1 MRFFKPTGFPVH
13 VASCLM
19 TQAGRGRVRTHLPG
33 RLRGFS
39 LMELTVVLA
48 VIGLILGAVAI
59 GKDVQ
64 RNAAYQRL
72 SSEFVQGWLTAYD
85 TYWNVTGRAPGDSS
99 TTPTGAVNGTVATGA
114 GNGTPLCDNPTTP
127 GDPASLLNVMLAAGV
142 RLPPG
147 RKEGSNNRYAYLD
160 SNGNPQEVRLC
171 FQNVMWAEPGA
182 SVGTYVSLPRNVMVL
197 TGVTPS
203 LARMIDAQ
211 IDTQAD
217 ARFGRVRVDSM
228 ANATG
233 MTTPQEW
240 PLNDAVAFGDTTAS
254 YRDESQVAVLT
265 VYVQMS
271 R

>member
-1 MRFFKPTGFPVH
+1 
-13 VASCLM
+13 
-19 TQAGRGRVRTHLPG
+19 
-33 RLRGFS
+33 
-39 LMELTVVLA
+39 MELTVVLA

-85 TYWNVTGRAPGDSS
+85 TYWNVTGRAPGDSP

-127 GDPASLLNVMLAAGV
+127 GHPASLLNVMLAAGV
-142 RLPPG
+142 RLPQG
-147 RKEGSNNRYAYLD
+147 RTEGSNNRYAYLD

-217 ARFGRVRVDSM
+217 ARFGRVRVNTM